1 LSLPAVPRVW
11 YLAAMRALAVLLLAL
26 LAAGCGASDADCDKA
41 CRNYFQL
48 HYWEEAN
55 AEIAGVPV
63 AEREALRQRKLVELE
78 ERTNKGI
85 VLCVKQ
91 CRTAATKEQV
101 ACMLDAKSKADVVAC
116 LPKED

>member
-1 LSLPAVPRVW
+1 LSLPAGPRVW
-11 YLAAMRALAVLLLAL
+11 YLAAMRALVASLLLAL
-26 LAAGCGASDADCDKA
+26 AAAGCGANDGDCDKA

-63 AEREALRQRKLVELE
+63 AEREALRQKKLVELE

-85 VLCVKQ
+85 VLCMKQ

-101 ACMLDAKSKADVVAC
+101 ACLIDATTKAAAKEC
-116 LPKED
+116 LEE

>member
-1 LSLPAVPRVW
+1 
-11 YLAAMRALAVLLLAL
+11 MRALAALLLAL
-26 LAAGCGASDADCDKA
+26 LAAGCGANDGDCDKA

-55 AEIAGVPV
+55 AEIAVAPV
-63 AEREALRQRKLVELE
+63 AEREALRQQKLVQLE

-101 ACMLDAKSKADVVAC
+101 ACMLGAKTKAEAKTC
-116 LPKED
+116 LEE